1 MMSATFKLD
10 RAARELYDAGGR
22 RFDAATRTWALVST
36 AERDDRCETV
46 DPRTAVT
53 WLMRESGHPL
63 RVPIGVI
70 GPSDASEPMR
80 RAALR
85 TGELLAGCGLSVICG
100 GRRGV
105 MQSVSEGVARAGG
118 CVIGLLPGENVSEA
132 NPFLSVAIATGIG
145 EARNALIAR
154 ASRAVIAIGNNFG
167 TLSEVALARQFGKLV
182 VGLEGAAKVDGVVHV
197 ATPEEAVTRVAL
209 DVLASG

>member
-1 MMSATFKLD
+1 MSVTFELD
-10 RAARELYDAGGR
+10 RAARELYDADGR
-22 RFDAATRTWALVST
+22 RFDTVTRTWTPAATADRRGRSETIDAL
-36 AERDDRCETV
+36 AG
-46 DPRTAVT
+46 VT

-70 GPSDASEPMR
+70 GPSDASESMR

-85 TGELLAGCGLSVICG
+85 TGELLAECGLFVICG

-105 MQSVSEGVARAGG
+105 MQSVSEGVARVGG
-118 CVIGLLPGENVSEA
+118 CVIGMLPGENIAEA
-132 NPFLSVAIATGIG
+132 NPFLSIALATGIG

-154 ASRAVIAIGNNFG
+154 ASLALIAIGNNFG

-182 VGLEGAAKVDGVVHV
+182 VGLEGAATVDGVVQV
-197 ATPEEAVTRVAL
+197 ATPEEAVTRIAL
-209 DVLASG
+209 EVLASG